1 MESTMPRPLTFGYL
15 YDFRNPEP
23 WRRPWEDLYA
33 ETLETIAW
41 TESLGFDG
49 AWIPEH
55 HGADDGYMPAPMV
68 TLAAV
73 AARTSRMKIGTG
85 VALAPLYHPVRFA
98 EEAAVVDILSNG
110 RLELQLAIGYRRRET
125 AAFGV
130 DFTRRG
136 ARFDE
141 FLEIVQRLWAG
152 ETVTFEGKHFTVHD
166 AQVRPPAPRGRIPLY
181 IGGFAEKALARVARH
196 ADGYFGNEE
205 VCGLYADK
213 LRAEGKD
220 PAEARIRIQGLF
232 VVVARDPQA
241 ARDELAPYFHY
252 VNNAYGEW
260 LNAQAN
266 GPGSIQAKQDPAD
279 MDARPGDRPVPRDAR
294 TDPGRT
300 LHHDVAARHA
310 AGPVQGLRPAVR
322 RRGHPGVWVNALER
336 NITTLVIPAEA
347 GIYLLSLNGLA
358 STGSPPPR

>member
-260 LNAQAN
+260 LNEDKAI
-266 GPGSIQAKQDPAD
+266 GLDDPALKP
-279 MDARPGDRPVPRDAR
+279 MDLEAFKQSKILQIWTPDQAIDRAMRERIPVEHFTMMLPPGMPQDRFRDYAQLFA
-294 TDPGRT
+294 D
-300 LHHDVAARHA
+300 
-310 AGPVQGLRPAVR
+310 
-322 RRGHPGVWVNALER
+322 E
-336 NITTLVIPAEA
+336 VIPAF
-347 GIYLLSLNGLA
+347 G
-358 STGSPPPR
+358 